1 MKKLIV
7 YYSYRGN
14 TKHIADIIA
23 KETGADMLR
32 IDTAVPYEGSY
43 DEVVKQG
50 QNEVDTGYCPKLKPL
65 SADISHY
72 DTIILGTPVWWYTF
86 APAMHTYLK
95 SQNWNGKT
103 IYPFATN
110 GGWIGHT
117 FKDIKNICQG
127 ADVKNGLNVH
137 FDESSL
143 RTPLKDIEK
152 WIHEIKN

>member
-14 TKHIADIIA
+14 TKHIAELIA

-43 DEVVKQG
+43 NDVVKQG
-50 QNEVDTGYCPKLKPL
+50 QDEVDAGYCPKLKPL
-65 SADISHY
+65 SADISPY

-95 SQNWNGKT
+95 SQDWNGKT

-117 FKDIKNICQG
+117 FKDIKAVCQG
-127 ADVKNGLNVH
+127 AEVKDGLNVH
-137 FDESSL
+137 FDESQL
-143 RTPLKDIEK
+143 RTSLSDIEK
-152 WIHEIKN
+152 WIHEMTN